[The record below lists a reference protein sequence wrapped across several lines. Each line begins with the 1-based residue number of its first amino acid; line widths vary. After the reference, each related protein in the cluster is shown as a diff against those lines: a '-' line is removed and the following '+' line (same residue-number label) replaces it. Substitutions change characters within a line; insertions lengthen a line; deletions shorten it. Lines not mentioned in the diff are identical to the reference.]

1 MPNVV
6 KYLLLVVWVM
16 MVSSSQ
22 TYLNAQ
28 KTVSNPQEIELE
40 HNVRGQ
46 LQKEISSFRNIAKSI
61 IGASLALSLIIVI
74 YHVAN
79 DSKYGK
85 GKQAVISWVVA
96 VIIYTIASN
105 INMVR

>member
-1 MPNVV
+1 MSNVV
-6 KYLLLVVWVM
+6 KYLMLVLWVM
-16 MVSSSQ
+16 IALSSQ
-22 TYLNAQ
+22 THINAQ
-28 KTVSNPQEIELE
+28 KTVNNPHEVQLE
-40 HNVRGQ
+40 HDVRGQ

-61 IGASLALSLIIVI
+61 IGASLALSLIIVV

-85 GKQAVISWVVA
+85 GKQAVISWVIA
-96 VIIYTIASN
+96 IIIYTIAIN